1 MNAARLFLLKV
12 VWAVRRLTSAVR
24 PAEARRT
31 FEVWRR
37 VRTRDLDVVTNRLRR
52 AGNAARSTLFD
63 LPSDGPI
70 WAVTM
75 VKNEEDI
82 IGETILNLLAQGI
95 DHVLVADN
103 GSTDD
108 TRGVLLRLAEQHP
121 VHVVHDPIVDY
132 WQAVKISHLA
142 RAATRMGASWIVPF
156 DGDEVWRGTGGKTI
170 AEVLKSTGAAVLEA
184 GEWVFVPLAI
194 APAGTYTTRHPYREA
209 EPSSMPKVAFRA
221 SWLARVGMGNHSVS
235 RPGRVVSHE
244 LRIAHYSYRTP
255 EQILRKASDGAQ
267 AAKLAGLPV
276 SMWSQ
281 WADIAGRDEED
292 ARALMAKMTSS
303 DSLIFDPASQ
313 W

>member
-1 MNAARLFLLKV
+1 MK
-12 VWAVRRLTSAVR
+12 
-24 PAEARRT
+24 
-31 FEVWRR
+31 
-37 VRTRDLDVVTNRLRR
+37 
-52 AGNAARSTLFD
+52 
-63 LPSDGPI
+63 
-70 WAVTM
+70 
-75 VKNEEDI
+75 
-82 IGETILNLLAQGI
+82 
-95 DHVLVADN
+95 
-103 GSTDD
+103 STD
-108 TRGVLLRLAEQHP
+108 
-121 VHVVHDPIVDY
+121 
-132 WQAVKISHLA
+132 
-142 RAATRMGASWIVPF
+142 
-156 DGDEVWRGTGGKTI
+156 
-170 AEVLKSTGAAVLEA
+170 AAVLEA

-194 APAGTYTTRHPYREA
+194 AAAGTYAARHPYREA

-281 WADIAGRDEED
+281 WADIAGRDEDD

-303 DSLIFDPASQ
+303 DSLVFDPASQ